1 MSERYTK
8 EEITE
13 YLRYHFEKNE
23 RHQAVGKSK
32 WIIQQQQK
40 DLSDCLPWLRELR
53 LFLNGADGADEIDE
67 LIKRI
72 K

>member
-1 MSERYTK
+1 MTDRYTK
-8 EEITE
+8 EQIANEIKGGD
-13 YLRYHFEKNE
+13 LS
-23 RHQAVGKSK
+23 AL
-32 WIIQQQQK
+32 WAIIEQQQK

-53 LFLNGADGADEIDE
+53 LFLNGADDDGADEIDE